1 MTPYPFQDMA
11 YLVYTNPY
19 ILCKFLIFAG
29 PYGKNLEFASVLSV
43 RIESLTFTQVLEGV

>member
-1 MTPYPFQDMA
+1 MTPYLFPDMA

-19 ILCKFLIFAG
+19 ILCKSLIFAR

-43 RIESLTFTQVLEGV
+43 RIESLTFTHVQEGV